1 MSKKNSSNE
10 HNKKVKWAKKKGS
23 NGPINSLK
31 NEPNRNK
38 FVQMSPK
45 KFQ

>member
-1 MSKKNSSNE
+1 MSTIKRSNE
-10 HNKKVKWAKKKGS
+10 QKKKGS
-23 NGPINSLK
+23 NGPINSLE